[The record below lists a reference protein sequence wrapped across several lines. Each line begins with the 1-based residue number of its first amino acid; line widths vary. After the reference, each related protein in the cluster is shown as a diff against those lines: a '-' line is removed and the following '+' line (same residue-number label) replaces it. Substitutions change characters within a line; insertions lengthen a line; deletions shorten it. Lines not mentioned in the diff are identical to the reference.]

1 MPSDRNGSDRREAS
15 NAQATDIESIDRAF
29 SNLGEPF
36 GEQLGDQ
43 LSGNW

>member
-29 SNLGEPF
+29 SNLGE
-36 GEQLGDQ
+36 QLGDQ
-43 LSGNW
+43 LDRQLGAKW